1 MARTSSLRLQGI
13 GASGGIS
20 IAPVSVRNK
29 DEIDVQLRNIE
40 DVESEYG
47 RLDKAIAECYADL
60 QAVHS
65 EAGKMLG
72 PEEAKIFEGHL
83 SLLQDPSLRKKVA
96 QLIEL
101 EKANAEYAVERHFD
115 SIIAKFEKMKNEYM
129 RERAADVRDVKG
141 RLLRKL
147 LGIAEAPFPVQTRGA
162 PSIVVAHDLTPADTT
177 SLTVGSTAGFAT
189 EIGGKTSHTAIIA
202 RSLNIP
208 SVVGVSGLLEAA
220 NPGDTIIVDGTEGIV
235 IVRPT
240 EAEKAVYES
249 KRAQYEAEKNA
260 LAALIHEPSLTRD
273 GRKIEIAANIGSP
286 LDADAAMAAGAEGI
300 GLFRT
305 EFLYMNRSSLPDEE
319 EQFDA
324 YRAAV
329 ERMSPK
335 PVVIRTLDIGGDKSL
350 PYLPM
355 DPEMNPFLGHRA
367 IRLCLERPE
376 LFRPQIRA
384 ILRASAYGNVLIMFP
399 MVATMTE
406 LRQAKQ
412 MVEEEKAELLAEG
425 TAVSDQIPVG
435 IMVEIPSTALIADQ
449 LAKEADFFSIG
460 TNDLIQYTLA
470 CDRMNEKISHLYQ
483 PFHPAVLRLIQ
494 MTADAARRENK
505 WVGVCGEMAGDVQAI
520 PLLVGLGI
528 DELSMSASSVL
539 KARHLVQSL
548 NYAELRELAQNALQ
562 LDTQEEVLHLLER
575 SGRNR
580 NA

>member
-1 MARTSSLRLQGI
+1 MAQISSVRLQGI
-13 GASGGIS
+13 GASEGIS
-20 IAPVSVRNK
+20 IAPVTIFCK
-29 DEIDVQLRNIE
+29 DKIQVQLRKI
-40 DVESEYG
+40 DDAESEYE

-60 QAVHS
+60 QAVHA
-65 EAGKMLG
+65 EAGKRLG

-83 SLLQDPSLRKKVA
+83 SLLQDPSLRKKVT
-96 QLIEL
+96 QLIER
-101 EKANAEYAVERHFD
+101 EKANAEYALEQHFD
-115 SIIAKFEKMKNEYM
+115 TIIAKFEKMKNEYM
-129 RERAADVRDVKG
+129 REREADVRDVKE
-141 RLLRKL
+141 RLLKKL
-147 LGIAEAPFPVQTRGA
+147 LGIADQSFPEQSLKVR
-162 PSIVVAHDLTPADTT
+162 SILVAHDLTPADTT

-208 SVVGVSGLLEAA
+208 SVVGVSGLTNAV
-220 NPGDTIIVDGTEGIV
+220 NPGDTIIVDGREGVV

-240 EAEKAVYES
+240 EEEIAKYES
-249 KRAQYEAEKNA
+249 KREQYEAEKTA
-260 LAALIHEPSLTRD
+260 LASLIHEPSLTKD

-286 LDADAAMAAGAEGI
+286 LDADAAIAVGAEGI

-319 EQFDA
+319 EQFEA
-324 YRAAV
+324 YRTAV

-367 IRLCLERPE
+367 IRLCLERPD

-384 ILRASAYGNVLIMFP
+384 ILRAGEYGNVHMMFP

-406 LRQAKQ
+406 LRQAKE
-412 MVEEEKAELLAEG
+412 MVDEEKAKLRTEG
-425 TAVSDQIPVG
+425 TPFSDHIPVG

-494 MTADAARRENK
+494 MTADAAHRENK

-539 KARHLVQSL
+539 KARHLVQGMD
-548 NYAELRELAQNALQ
+548 YVELRELARNALQ
-562 LDTQEEVLHLLER
+562 LDTQEEVLRLLER
-575 SGRNR
+575 SRRNR

>member
-1 MARTSSLRLQGI
+1 MAQTSSVRLQGI
-13 GASGGIS
+13 GASEGIS
-20 IAPVSVRNK
+20 IAPVTVYSK
-29 DEIDVQLRNIE
+29 DEIHVQLRQID
-40 DVESEYG
+40 DVESEQR
-47 RLDKAIAECYADL
+47 RLDEAIAECYADL

-65 EAGKMLG
+65 DAGRRLG

-96 QLIEL
+96 QLIER
-101 EKANAEYAVERHFD
+101 EKANAEYALELHFD

-129 RERAADVRDVKG
+129 RERAADVRDVKE
-141 RLLRKL
+141 RLLKKL
-147 LGIAEAPFPVQTRGA
+147 LGIAEASVPVQTQSG
-162 PSIVVAHDLTPADTT
+162 PSNLVAHDLTPADTS
-177 SLTVGSTAGFAT
+177 SLTVGGIAGFAT

-208 SVVGVSGLLEAA
+208 SVVGVSGLTKAV
-220 NPGDTIIVDGTEGIV
+220 NPGDTIIVDGIEGIV

-240 EAEKAVYES
+240 EDEKAMYES
-249 KRAQYEAEKNA
+249 KREQYEAERNA
-260 LAALIHEPSLTRD
+260 LASLIHEPSLTGD
-273 GRKIEIAANIGSP
+273 GRKVEIAANIGSQ
-286 LDADAAMAAGAEGI
+286 LDADAAMAVGAEGI

-319 EQFDA
+319 EQFEA
-324 YRAAV
+324 YRTAV
-329 ERMSPK
+329 ERMSPR

-367 IRLCLERPE
+367 IRLCLERPD

-384 ILRASAYGNVLIMFP
+384 ILRAGAYGNVHMMFP
-399 MVATMTE
+399 MVATVTE
-406 LRQAKQ
+406 LRKAKE
-412 MVEEEKAELLAEG
+412 MVDEEKAKLRSEG
-425 TAVSDQIPVG
+425 TPFSDHIPIG
-435 IMVEIPSTALIADQ
+435 IMVEIPSAALIADQ

-483 PFHPAVLRLIQ
+483 PFHPAVLRLIH
-494 MTADAARRENK
+494 MTAEAAHRENK
-505 WVGVCGEMAGDVQAI
+505 WVGVCGEMAGDTQAI

-539 KARHLVQSL
+539 KARHLVRGM
-548 NYAELRELAQNALQ
+548 NYAELQEMARNALQ
-562 LDTQEEVLHLLER
+562 LDTQEEVLRLLEQSKSR
-575 SGRNR
+575 SNG
-580 NA
+580 